1 MTFQSLDLPTKKWL
15 LWFLLLLCSW
25 WLYSAPATASAAGT
39 PAPQKVTV
47 EMAELDRLDSIFSQ
61 LSQRSGKLQNELTDS
76 RTELAKSQEALK
88 KAQQELMQLRLQLA
102 ALKSLSENQENLLQK
117 ANESFK
123 EYAAEQ
129 KRTRLRIKA
138 QRNTWEAV
146 ACLAIIGC
154 FIK

>member
-1 MTFQSLDLPTKKWL
+1 MTGLKFPIKKWL
-15 LWFLLLLCSW
+15 SWSLYALVLWLLF
-25 WLYSAPATASAAGT
+25 SAPAIASASGT
-39 PAPQKVTV
+39 PPQKVTV

-61 LSQRSGKLQNELTDS
+61 QQQINGKLLNELTDS
-76 RTELAKSQEALK
+76 NTELAKSQTALK
-88 KAQQELMQLRLQLA
+88 KAQQELMQLRLQIT
-102 ALKSLSENQENLLQK
+102 ALKSLSENQEHLLQK

>member
-1 MTFQSLDLPTKKWL
+1 MTGLKCQTKRWLSWSLYALVLWL
-15 LWFLLLLCSW
+15 LFL
-25 WLYSAPATASAAGT
+25 APATASASGT
-39 PAPQKVTV
+39 PPQKVTV
-47 EMAELDRLDSIFSQ
+47 EMAELDRLDNIFSQ
-61 LSQRSGKLQNELTDS
+61 QQQINGKLLNKLTDS
-76 RTELAKSQEALK
+76 RTELAKSQAALK
-88 KAQQELMQLRLQLA
+88 KAQQELMQLRLQIT
-102 ALKSLSENQENLLQK
+102 ALKSLSESQENLLQK